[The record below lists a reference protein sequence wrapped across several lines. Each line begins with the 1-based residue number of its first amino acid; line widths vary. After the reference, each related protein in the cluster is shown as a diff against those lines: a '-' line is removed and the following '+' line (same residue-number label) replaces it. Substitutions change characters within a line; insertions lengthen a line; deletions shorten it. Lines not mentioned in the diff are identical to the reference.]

1 MDERFASVETR
12 VVGLGNGRIVACCII
27 ASDDAWTVFAEIERR
42 GGIDRRARE
51 VDPADALESFW
62 RTERSSVER
71 RRNARL
77 TTELRDDVLEQT
89 IRDELRAVSTYSP
102 IVVVR
107 FVLPKTLPR
116 DARGAID
123 RQRLRK
129 MHEGGYV

>member
-1 MDERFASVETR
+1 MEDQFASVEAR
-12 VVGLGNGRIVACCII
+12 VVGLGNGRIAACCVI
-27 ASDDAWTVFAEIERR
+27 ASDDAWIVFVEIERR
-42 GGIDRRARE
+42 SGRDRRARE
-51 VDPADALESFW
+51 VDPSDALERFW
-62 RTERSSVER
+62 RTERAGVER

-77 TTELRDDVLEQT
+77 ATELRDDVLEQA

-116 DARGAID
+116 DGHGAID

-129 MHEGGYV
+129 LHEGGYV